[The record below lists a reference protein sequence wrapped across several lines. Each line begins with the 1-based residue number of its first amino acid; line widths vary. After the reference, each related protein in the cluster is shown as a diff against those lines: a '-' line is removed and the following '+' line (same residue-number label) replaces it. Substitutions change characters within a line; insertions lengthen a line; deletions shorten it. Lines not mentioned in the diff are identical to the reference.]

1 MEDIRETEHQTDTD
15 WRHLAEQA
23 SKETDPNNKMMGFLE
38 ELNRVSDEGKKSNWF
53 QSDNA
58 SENAP
63 VEPKTNAIRI
73 LVVDDNVSVR
83 TKLCDILRTAPDFE
97 IVHECA
103 DANGAIGKA
112 GALQPT
118 VVVVDISLPDM
129 SGIEAVRQLRK
140 VAPSAEIVM
149 CSNYDEP
156 HIVKGALAAG
166 ARGYVIKS
174 DAANELVA
182 AVRTVSKREQYV
194 SPKLA
199 ANF

>member
-1 MEDIRETEHQTDTD
+1 VGVSVTQYETN
-15 WRHLAEQA
+15 WRRLAEQA
-23 SKETDPNNKMMGFLE
+23 SKETDPNKMMDFIK
-38 ELNRVSDEGKKSNWF
+38 ELNRVLDEGKKPNWF

-63 VEPKTNAIRI
+63 AEYKTDAIRI
-73 LVVDDNVSVR
+73 LVADDNVSVR

-112 GALQPT
+112 VALQPT

-140 VAPSAEIVM
+140 VAPAAEIVM

-156 HIVKGALAAG
+156 HIVKEALNAG

-182 AVRTVSKREQYV
+182 AVRTVSKRARYV